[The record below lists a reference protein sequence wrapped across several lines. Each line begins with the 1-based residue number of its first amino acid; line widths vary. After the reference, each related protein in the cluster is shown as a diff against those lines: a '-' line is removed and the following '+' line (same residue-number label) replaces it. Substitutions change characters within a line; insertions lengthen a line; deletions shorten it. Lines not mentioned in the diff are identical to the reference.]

1 MTSSTTTQTA
11 LENELLST
19 DAMASPKADAV
30 KQQPGADGDTLRLD
44 TTNVKLALPIGRTR
58 GAHFRNESSGL
69 EPLSISETPVA
80 SSPASEGIDTY
91 SPLSSSSSSSSL
103 CSSPTPTF
111 IGLKSILK
119 NTFKPQSAQGFNS
132 MDSDTEYEEENDE
145 HSDIDGYDDLNE
157 DEESESDES
166 DEYDESDEADE
177 FDDSDNECK
186 INIKNECEQLHQLA
200 NIISMKADLY
210 ERGSFICFAKSVHF
224 NLNLDV
230 HIIPNR
236 EGNGDDCGE
245 PELTF
250 HEQALLKQ
258 GSIRERERERFER
271 YSVNNQSYDSDE
283 HGHDVVELDKQ
294 LFTAYVNGILN
305 MNAEDYRSVVL
316 SRTLNAGPC
325 EVDVLPFIADLVNQ
339 YLDRVVESLLGF
351 FQYLLPDEEY
361 HNLLFFAEDVTTFD
375 DHNRIVYKPS
385 SSDCQQVITRHLT
398 TKLAGTFAAISESD
412 ILEWVAG
419 ELIEPL
425 GRQALFYD
433 L

>member
-58 GAHFRNESSGL
+58 GAHFHNESSGL

-80 SSPASEGIDTY
+80 SSPASEGIDIY
-91 SPLSSSSSSSSL
+91 SPLSSSSSSSL

-145 HSDIDGYDDLNE
+145 DSDIDGYDDLNE

-177 FDDSDNECK
+177 FDDSDNEY
-186 INIKNECEQLHQLA
+186 
-200 NIISMKADLY
+200 LY

-230 HIIPNR
+230 RIIPNR

-271 YSVNNQSYDSDE
+271 YSVNNQSYDSGE
-283 HGHDVVELDKQ
+283 HGRDVVELDKQ
-294 LFTAYVNGILN
+294 LFTAYVNGIRN

-375 DHNRIVYKPS
+375 DHNRIFYKPS

>member
-1 MTSSTTTQTA
+1 MTSSTTTQTV

-19 DAMASPKADAV
+19 DAMVPPNADAV

-44 TTNVKLALPIGRTR
+44 TTNVKLTLPIGRTR

-69 EPLSISETPVA
+69 ELLSISETPVA
-80 SSPASEGIDTY
+80 SSPASEGIDIY
-91 SPLSSSSSSSSL
+91 SPLSSSSSSL

-119 NTFKPQSAQGFNS
+119 NTFKPQSAQGFNL

-145 HSDIDGYDDLNE
+145 DSDIDGDDDLNE

-177 FDDSDNECK
+177 VDDSDNEYSD
-186 INIKNECEQLHQLA
+186 ET
-200 NIISMKADLY
+200 
-210 ERGSFICFAKSVHF
+210 GSFICFAKSVHF

-258 GSIRERERERFER
+258 GSKRERERFEQ

-283 HGHDVVELDKQ
+283 HGRDVVELDKQ
-294 LFTAYVNGILN
+294 LFTAYVNGIRN

-325 EVDVLPFIADLVNQ
+325 EVDVLPFIEDLVNQ

-351 FQYLLPDEEY
+351 FQYLFPDEEY
-361 HNLLFFAEDVTTFD
+361 HNLLFFAEDVTAFD

-385 SSDCQQVITRHLT
+385 SSDCQQVITQHLT
-398 TKLAGTFAAISESD
+398 TKLAGTSAAISENG